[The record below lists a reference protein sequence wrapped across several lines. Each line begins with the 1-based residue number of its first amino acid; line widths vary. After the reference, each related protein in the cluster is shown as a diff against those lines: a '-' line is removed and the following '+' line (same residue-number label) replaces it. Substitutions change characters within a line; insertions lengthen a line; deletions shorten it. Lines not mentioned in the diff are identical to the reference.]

1 MGFHI
6 TSSKI
11 QPKRLKGT
19 MASNFTK
26 CFNITSKKLD
36 EIKKGDGASSSH
48 TSFALKSPEKPLE
61 SSKWG
66 KNDIDASV
74 TLDSPLKQ
82 AEKSVEISK
91 EKEKVCDVSA
101 STGLPSEKLP
111 PSQIVQKKLNDSPGP
126 PDFPPKSNL
135 VEAEESTDEDCMTIS
150 ELFRTSKRHDA
161 VGSGQLVDG
170 ESLVPIENVTLNA
183 TVETGLET
191 AKEDS
196 DATETGSPSH
206 DTESFQGSET
216 DDDQYEAEIQELQI
230 EERVSVLKKIFAEL
244 KAKICARK

>member
-36 EIKKGDGASSSH
+36 GIKKGDGASSSH
-48 TSFALKSPEKPLE
+48 TSFALKSLEKPLE
-61 SSKWG
+61 SSKWR

-91 EKEKVCDVSA
+91 EKEK
-101 STGLPSEKLP
+101 L
-111 PSQIVQKKLNDSPGP
+111 
-126 PDFPPKSNL
+126 
-135 VEAEESTDEDCMTIS
+135 
-150 ELFRTSKRHDA
+150 
-161 VGSGQLVDG
+161 
-170 ESLVPIENVTLNA
+170 
-183 TVETGLET
+183 GLERFVIELSLMSGDSSIGP
-191 AKEDS
+191 EDN
-196 DATETGSPSH
+196 
-206 DTESFQGSET
+206 
-216 DDDQYEAEIQELQI
+216 
-230 EERVSVLKKIFAEL
+230 VLEGHSL
-244 KAKICARK
+244 SLPL